1 MDLLRTAVVDI
12 ATLLATCHALQSNP
26 AEGEL
31 ALHRKQ
37 RNRLRR
43 DIKRAT
49 VAYID
54 ALARSRYGV
63 VDHAFLSRCRLAAEG
78 EMTRALAHQELL
90 RRIMASEPG
99 ALDGQAAAR
108 QDLWR
113 LAHVAIHLSSG
124 MTALRESGSLVD
136 AKTADVLAGG
146 MRRRFRKALIAYA
159 RAALRTKATK
169 QRLIAKAR
177 EAALAEIG
185 PRSVVEAERLA
196 VVEADA
202 GPALT
207 QIRQGVLKPLVDLTL
222 DWRRQES
229 QAS

>member
-12 ATLLATCHALQSNP
+12 ATLLATCHALQSSP
-26 AEGEL
+26 AESEL

-43 DIKRAT
+43 DIKRGT

-54 ALARSRYGV
+54 ALARSRRGV
-63 VDHAFLSRCRLAAEG
+63 VDHAFLGKCRLAAER
-78 EMTRALAHQELL
+78 EMTHALGHQELL
-90 RRIMASEPG
+90 RRIMASEAG

-113 LAHVAIHLSSG
+113 LAHVAIYLSSG
-124 MTALRESGSLVD
+124 MTALRESGSWVD
-136 AKTADVLAGG
+136 AKPADVLAGG
-146 MRRRFRKALIAYA
+146 LRRRFRKALIAYA
-159 RAALRTKATK
+159 RAALRTKPRK
-169 QRLIAKAR
+169 DRLIVKAR

-185 PRSVVEAERLA
+185 PRSVVEAQRLA
-196 VVEADA
+196 VVETGA

-207 QIRQGVLKPLVDLTL
+207 HIRQGVLKPLVNLTL
-222 DWRRQES
+222 DWRPQES
-229 QAS
+229 KAD